1 MANRYD
7 RSMTVLKHW
16 TFIVMILIGGSI
28 YILQRIGIDLPL
40 FLNNYLNDIL
50 SIPITLFIILA
61 VVQLFKGKVY
71 KLSIWMIM
79 FIVAYFAIYFEY
91 YLPQFHP
98 RYTSDIIDIGCY
110 MIGGIIFYLIQR
122 YLLAVQP

>member
-1 MANRYD
+1 
-7 RSMTVLKHW
+7 MTVLKHW

-28 YILQRIGIDLPL
+28 YVLQRIGVDLPL

-79 FIVAYFAIYFEY
+79 FIVAYYAIYFEY

-98 RYTSDIIDIGCY
+98 RYTSDLLDIGCY

>member
-1 MANRYD
+1 
-7 RSMTVLKHW
+7 MTILKHW

-28 YILQRIGIDLPL
+28 YVLQRIDVNLPL

-61 VVQLFKGKVY
+61 VVQLFKGKAY

-79 FIVAYFAIYFEY
+79 FIVAYYAIYFEY

-98 RYTSDIIDIGCY
+98 RYTSDILDIGCY

-122 YLLAVQP
+122 YLLAVQA